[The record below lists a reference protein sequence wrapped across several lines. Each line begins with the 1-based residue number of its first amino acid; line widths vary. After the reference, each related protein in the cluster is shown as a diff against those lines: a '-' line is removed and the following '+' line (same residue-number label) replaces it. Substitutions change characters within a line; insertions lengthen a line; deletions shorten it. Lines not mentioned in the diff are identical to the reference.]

1 MHFRTDGERFQ
12 DMSGE
17 LARRV
22 RVVVDQSSHG
32 RKKAGVPGVIVFGQS
47 ISVGCILYH
56 YDVSIGMF

>member
-1 MHFRTDGERFQ
+1 MQFRTDSEWFR

-22 RVVVDQSSHG
+22 QVVVDQSSHW
-32 RKKAGVPGVIVFGQS
+32 REKVGVPGVIIFGQS

-56 YDVSIGMF
+56 YDISVGMF